1 MKIEELIEQWK
12 KQTKASQY
20 GLMIDMQKV
29 MKEELKKV
37 NNTHKTNTIFFQNL
51 IYKIITKLIMIQ
63 DEIEYNQ
70 EIDDNKI
77 YDIIWWVI
85 EEAKD
90 RLKEIFNKV

>member
-1 MKIEELIEQWK
+1 
-12 KQTKASQY
+12 
-20 GLMIDMQKV
+20 